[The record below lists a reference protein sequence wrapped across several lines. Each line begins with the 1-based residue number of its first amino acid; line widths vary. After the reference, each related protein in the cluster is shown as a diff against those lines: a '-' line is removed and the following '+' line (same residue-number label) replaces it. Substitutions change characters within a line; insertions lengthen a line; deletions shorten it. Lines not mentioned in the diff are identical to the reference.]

1 MKIYLGLL
9 CLLAG
14 LLSTSAIAAKCAFRI
29 SGGELIRCG
38 MSKIEVTTKI
48 GRPAITST
56 ESVGINDG
64 FGRGGRSV
72 EAWSYVVAGDI
83 GGEYYLTVRFANNKV
98 IEIESQQVN
107 R

>member
-1 MKIYLGLL
+1 MKHGLIAFTL
-9 CLLAG
+9 FFF
-14 LLSTSAIAAKCAFRI
+14 SFSAFAAKCAFRI

-48 GRPAITST
+48 GQPALTST

-72 EAWSYVVAGDI
+72 EAWQYVTTGDI

>member
-1 MKIYLGLL
+1 MYKIIIALILF
-9 CLLAG
+9 
-14 LLSTSAIAAKCAFRI
+14 SVTSSAIAAKCAFRI

-38 MSKIEVTTKI
+38 MSKIEVMTKI
-48 GRPAITST
+48 GRPAMTST
-56 ESVGINDG
+56 ESVGINAG

-72 EAWSYVVAGDI
+72 EAWSYVTTGDI